1 MRVKGVVAAAAEAE
15 LSRLYTIYSTIRE
28 VVLEAERES
37 FLKASSHATTLS
49 PVRLVPP
56 PDE

>member
-1 MRVKGVVAAAAEAE
+1 MRVRSGRRAEAE
-15 LSRLYTIYSTIRE
+15 LSRLIYSTIRE